1 MADPR
6 LDPPRSMPTYAV
18 RAPLVRWLREQSDDA
33 YRAIGRYRVLD
44 VGCGAKPYE
53 PVFSA
58 HAASYVGV
66 DPVDNPRAELKGAVE
81 DLPVDDS
88 SFDVVLCN
96 QVLEHCDDPVKAVSE
111 LRRVTAPGGRVLV
124 TTHGVMP
131 YHPSPTDYWRWTH
144 AGLEKLF
151 ADNGSWTSVRVTP
164 GAGTTACLGM
174 LFAMYLDLGFR
185 RVGLGSVARPL
196 IAVINTVAT
205 GIDAPLGS
213 PARARPRWALREL
226 PHRRGGASVK
236 TLVTGGGGFI
246 GSNVVR
252 ALLERG
258 DDVRVLDN
266 FSTGSRRNLA
276 GLDVEVVEGE
286 LRSYE
291 RVHNA
296 VRGTEIVFHLGALG
310 SVPRSVQDPLTSSAV
325 NVEGTLNVQLAAR
338 DEGVRRVV
346 FASSSSIYGN
356 QSELPLREAMA
367 PDPISP
373 YGVAKLAAE
382 RYCVSFSRVYDS
394 FETVVLRYFNVFG
407 PRQDPTSQYAAVVPL
422 FITAIAAGEPV
433 TIFDDGEQSRDFT
446 YVDNVVAANLLAAD
460 AAGANG
466 RIFNISGGTP
476 TSVNELAVTIGR
488 LLGKPV
494 ERRYLPA
501 RPGDLRNSWA
511 DVSEAR
517 SLLGFEPRVEL
528 EEGLRRTAE
537 YLLGGED

>member
-1 MADPR
+1 
-6 LDPPRSMPTYAV
+6 
-18 RAPLVRWLREQSDDA
+18 
-33 YRAIGRYRVLD
+33 
-44 VGCGAKPYE
+44 
-53 PVFSA
+53 
-58 HAASYVGV
+58 
-66 DPVDNPRAELKGAVE
+66 
-81 DLPVDDS
+81 
-88 SFDVVLCN
+88 
-96 QVLEHCDDPVKAVSE
+96 
-111 LRRVTAPGGRVLV
+111 
-124 TTHGVMP
+124 
-131 YHPSPTDYWRWTH
+131 
-144 AGLEKLF
+144 
-151 ADNGSWTSVRVTP
+151 
-164 GAGTTACLGM
+164 
-174 LFAMYLDLGFR
+174 
-185 RVGLGSVARPL
+185 
-196 IAVINTVAT
+196 
-205 GIDAPLGS
+205 
-213 PARARPRWALREL
+213 
-226 PHRRGGASVK
+226 VK

-296 VRGTEIVFHLGALG
+296 VRGTEVVFHLGALG

-346 FASSSSIYGN
+346 VASSSSIYGN

-517 SLLGFEPRVEL
+517 SLLGFEPQVEL
-528 EEGLRRTAE
+528 EEGLRRTADH
-537 YLLGGED
+537 LLGGKD